1 MKSSWALSGIL
12 LSLLILAPNVRS
24 ETASSPEIDALKEK
38 GLVKQGSLFVLTAE
52 GELTAGMKELRQL
65 KGKVDADAK
74 VRHKYEDQV
83 KMAKSAIAQIDFER
97 RKLNEDYLKQSDPTI
112 KNQDVAKINIL
123 STNYD
128 NAIEFKNTA
137 DTKLH
142 GLGEETRTKYVNQLI
157 DLAAKSEETQ
167 KKYEELA
174 ADDDVKGNIQ
184 KINET
189 AKPKMKLGPS
199 SEFKQI
205 ATQLKRLRTDVQS
218 DIVPLV
224 IENHV
229 PTVEVTINGKVTRT
243 MILDSGAS
251 EVCVPADLAKELEL
265 VPGPNDRTVRMQLAD
280 GKVVEGKEMM
290 LKSVRVGTFTIE
302 NVECAVLPESLIAA
316 QALLGGSFLNHFT
329 YRLDADAGQLHLA
342 QVGGAAK
349 PVTGEKPKPDVKK
362 PEGAAA
368 EKDK

>member
-1 MKSSWALSGIL
+1 
-12 LSLLILAPNVRS
+12 
-24 ETASSPEIDALKEK
+24 
-38 GLVKQGSLFVLTAE
+38 
-52 GELTAGMKELRQL
+52 MKELRQL
-65 KGKVDADAK
+65 KAKVDADGK
-74 VRHKYEDQV
+74 VRKKYEDQV
-83 KMAKSAIAQIDFER
+83 KMAKSAIAQIDFDR
-97 RKLNEDYLKQSDPTI
+97 ARLNEDYLKQSDPTI

-123 STNYD
+123 STRYD
-128 NAIEFKNTA
+128 SAMEFKNNA
-137 DTKLH
+137 DSKLH
-142 GLGEETRTKYVNQLI
+142 SLGEETRTKYVNQLI
-157 DLAAKSEETQ
+157 DLATKSEESQ
-167 KKYEELA
+167 KKYDDLA
-174 ADDDVKGNIQ
+174 ADEDVKGSIQ

-199 SEFKQI
+199 SDYKAI
-205 ATQLKRLRTDVQS
+205 VAQLKRLRADVQS

-224 IENHV
+224 MENHV
-229 PTVEVTINGKVTRT
+229 PSVEVTINGKVTRT

-316 QALLGGSFLNHFT
+316 EALLGGSFLNHFT
-329 YRLDADAGQLHLA
+329 YRLDADSGQLHLA

-349 PVTGEKPKPDVKK
+349 PATGEKAKPDMKK
-362 PEGAAA
+362 PDDAAA
-368 EKDK
+368 GKDK